1 MAILPPEE
9 QFSLISTGIDIL
21 EVALKLE
28 LVLSNENR

>member
-21 EVALKLE
+21 AVALRLE
-28 LVLSNENR
+28 LVLGIKNR